1 MDTPPLMF
9 SGTLKVQVCHALWT
23 KMPVQLTYCRQDYR
37 HALPVLVIRR
47 PGVLGGE
54 SRIPLDPCVH
64 PVRLL
69 ATTTKMSSRLEFAL
83 EYGWHTKRFRLRAPD
98 VSNYRQWMSSIRGAL
113 ESGKR
118 PLSTCTAERSQQDL
132 ESSIL
137 TPTANSSNNDTSRL
151 HIGHRVSKEEEKD
164 DDDEDGK
171 ASNSH
176 DYFYDWKTPREF
188 SMLLHIPKAR
198 SSMNDLILTSPR
210 SAVIGNCSCDR
221 QQQHVQS
228 NPMDHSFCPSRN
240 FFFESTAFIH
250 QLDVQTS
257 FWYMLL

>member
-176 DYFYDWKTPREF
+176 DYFYDWKTPLQSLET
-188 SMLLHIPKAR
+188 A
-198 SSMNDLILTSPR
+198 
-210 SAVIGNCSCDR
+210 AVID
-221 QQQHVQS
+221 S
-228 NPMDHSFCPSRN
+228 NNMSSLIQWTTLSVRRN